1 VISFRVAKK
10 HSTKGTTNM
19 SQNII
24 PEALAKLTAMA
35 RDMINGQHRNQ
46 AAISLKQHTETSM
59 SG

>member
-1 VISFRVAKK
+1 
-10 HSTKGTTNM
+10 M